1 VQQTASNLARLRQ
14 VYALS
19 GGKVPAEAELD
30 TGRAEA
36 ARAQANLRVAEA
48 GVASARAQLSSDTT
62 NLRKASIRSPVT
74 GVVLARQVEPGQ
86 TVAASFNTPTLF
98 TIAED
103 LSAMELEVKVDEAD
117 VGQVQAGQVAK
128 FTVDA
133 WPGQTFSASIKRV
146 DVGSN
151 VAAAS
156 GTSTVVSYNA
166 VPTVANPNLV
176 LRPGMTATAEIVTS
190 EVRGALLIP
199 NAALRFKPP
208 STAKKPTAFGM
219 SMGPQRRE
227 RTKQARVW
235 KGTRQSVYIL
245 GADGE
250 PQAVAIIAGASN
262 GAMTSVT
269 SAELKAGDRI
279 ITGSLAARP

>member
-1 VQQTASNLARLRQ
+1 
-14 VYALS
+14 
-19 GGKVPAEAELD
+19 
-30 TGRAEA
+30 
-36 ARAQANLRVAEA
+36 
-48 GVASARAQLSSDTT
+48 
-62 NLRKASIRSPVT
+62 
-74 GVVLARQVEPGQ
+74 
-86 TVAASFNTPTLF
+86 
-98 TIAED
+98 
-103 LSAMELEVKVDEAD
+103 
-117 VGQVQAGQVAK
+117 
-128 FTVDA
+128 
-133 WPGQTFSASIKRV
+133 
-146 DVGSN
+146 
-151 VAAAS
+151 
-156 GTSTVVSYNA
+156 
-166 VPTVANPNLV
+166 
-176 LRPGMTATAEIVTS
+176 MTATAEIVTS

-208 STAKKPTAFGM
+208 STAKKATAFGM